1 MSMIDKLKG
10 FLNYPE
16 PHDDEYEDDEGY
28 DEREQQQPKQPVQQ
42 RIAAKQPPAVK
53 LEPIQQPIAKEVA
66 RPMNDN
72 SSSNI
77 VNLQA
82 VAQSKGAKVTL
93 VEPRVYAEV
102 KDIADHLK
110 SRRSVIVNLHRV
122 EHEQKKRIIDFLSG
136 TVYAIAGDIQRVGA
150 DIYLCTPSDVEVTGE
165 ISTLLNIDEF

>member
-1 MSMIDKLKG
+1 MIDKLKG

-16 PHDDEYEDDEGY
+16 PDDEYEEEEDE
-28 DEREQQQPKQPVQQ
+28 PLKQQ
-42 RIAAKQPPAVK
+42 REPQQRVAVKQSPVK
-53 LEPIQQPIAKEVA
+53 LEAVPKPISKEVA
-66 RPMNDN
+66 RPVSEV
-72 SSSNI
+72 SSTNI
-77 VNLQA
+77 VNLQS
-82 VAQSKGAKVTL
+82 VASSKGGKVTL

-110 SRRSVIVNLHRV
+110 NRRSVIVNLHRV

-165 ISTLLNIDEF
+165 ISTLLNLDEF

>member
-1 MSMIDKLKG
+1 MIDKLKG

-28 DEREQQQPKQPVQQ
+28 DERPELPKKKHVSQQNV
-42 RIAAKQPPAVK
+42 AAQAPTVK
-53 LEPIQQPIAKEVA
+53 LEPIQQPIVKEVA
-66 RPMNDN
+66 RPVSEH
-72 SSSNI
+72 SSSNL

-136 TVYAIAGDIQRVGA
+136 TVYAIAGDIQRVGS